1 MILGKPLGNLGT
13 EGWFLGT
20 NLVIKGLELSV
31 PPLTSRKGRGAK
43 VSILSPMANDLIN
56 HAYVMKPPK
65 PPKFQRSSGLVN
77 VQGEWLSLRR
87 YLA

>member
-1 MILGKPLGNLGT
+1 MTFGKPLDNLGT
-13 EGWFLGT
+13 GGWFLGT
-20 NLVIKGLELSV
+20 DLVIKGLEVSV
-31 PPLTSRKGRGAK
+31 PPLTSRNGRETED
-43 VSILSPMANDLIN
+43 SILSPMANDLIS

-77 VQGEWLSLRR
+77 VQGEWLSLPR